1 MRCYDRIYNYISMV
15 IVDEFI
21 AACAHNNDENKLNE
35 EDLSMYK

>member
-1 MRCYDRIYNYISMV
+1 MRCYDRIQNYISMV

-21 AACAHNNDENKLNE
+21 AACKDENKLNE